1 MERSRTTPAFR
12 QRGVAWGG
20 ILADGQ
26 AAATVSGLLER
37 NVAGGYGG
45 GAAAFVQAVVNLS
58 AGARLY
64 ENRAGGSG
72 GCVYAGGGPSSVGE
86 FPVR

>member
-1 MERSRTTPAFR
+1 M
-12 QRGVAWGG
+12 
-20 ILADGQ
+20 ADGQ

-86 FPVR
+86 FSVRCGRTRLVGQHSYLRRRAT